1 MKIRN
6 SLEWSNVASELYR
19 QLNTVDY
26 NPDLMRMI
34 QNINKMV
41 AELSK
46 KEVEARRIKK
56 PEYTQAFV
64 EEINQ
69 AIDHVEK
76 LLLVAKLMS

>member
-6 SLEWSNVASELYR
+6 SLEWSNIASELYK
-19 QLNTVDY
+19 QLHDVGY
-26 NPDLMRMI
+26 NQDLMRMI

-46 KEVEARRIKK
+46 REVEARRIKK
-56 PEYTQAFV
+56 PEYNQAFID
-64 EEINQ
+64 EINK